1 MAWQRP
7 IVLMTSSATHASVNE
22 IDGKD
27 CLVYVSLPKF
37 TFTSIKNSFNFS
49 NTIAFEALRYYLN
62 FKWFVTTLYF
72 IYFKLFSYSC
82 LYLILGDS
90 KFLRGTSYT
99 FVPSFLFL
107 SFFYNKC
114 KPRIQQEIF
123 YLFSTNNFSYLLSTR
138 LGAPNEIKILRCS
151 HIRLFLSY
159 FSFKYLKYL

>member
-107 SFFYNKC
+107 FFFTTNVSHVYSKKYFTYFLQIISHTC
-114 KPRIQQEIF
+114 SQHASGLLTK
-123 YLFSTNNFSYLLSTR
+123 LKFSGAAISVSSCHTSLL
-138 LGAPNEIKILRCS
+138 NI
-151 HIRLFLSY
+151 
-159 FSFKYLKYL
+159 